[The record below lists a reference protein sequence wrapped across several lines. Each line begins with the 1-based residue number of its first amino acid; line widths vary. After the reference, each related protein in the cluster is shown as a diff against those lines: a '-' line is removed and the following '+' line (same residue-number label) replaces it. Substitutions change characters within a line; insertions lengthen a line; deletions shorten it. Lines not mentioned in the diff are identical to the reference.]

1 MKRHITILGI
11 IMSASVSAQTIDDG
25 HFDEGK
31 LNKVLFSQMSTV
43 TLKNYSYPLVQTNI
57 GEEQIYCYIKKKC
70 DKLSLDELNAEI
82 NTKLLRKW
90 DSKAISQTDLVG
102 NVGFIARIPHQ
113 DFRTFQEI
121 ADRCISGWLNSE
133 NLIFLNWSQIGEAI
147 SYYNRRTQMV
157 YVFFAYFN

>member
-1 MKRHITILGI
+1 
-11 IMSASVSAQTIDDG
+11 MSTSINAQTIDHG
-25 HFDEGK
+25 HFDEDK
-31 LNKVLFSQMSTV
+31 MNEVLFSHMSNY
-43 TLKNYSYPLVQTNI
+43 TLKNYTYPLVQTNI
-57 GEEQIYCYIKKKC
+57 GEEQIYRFIKKRC

-102 NVGFIARIPHQ
+102 NVGFIARISHK
-113 DFRTFQEI
+113 DFTTFQEI

-133 NLIFLNWSQIGEAI
+133 KLIFLNWSQIGEAI